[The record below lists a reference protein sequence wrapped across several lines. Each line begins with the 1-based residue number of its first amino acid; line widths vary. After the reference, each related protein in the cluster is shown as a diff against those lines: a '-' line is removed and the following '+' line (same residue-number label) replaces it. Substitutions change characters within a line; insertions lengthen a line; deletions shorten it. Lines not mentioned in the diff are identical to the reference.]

1 MNSGT
6 LAWIAVAVFLGATI
20 WIAARARTRADAAL
34 PLGLGC
40 VMIASA
46 LRTHPVVDHVRR
58 ATDSPVDEVA
68 KHIALVV
75 GCVLISGWVMQTL
88 TARTPRMSVV
98 VGACICA
105 AAMMIA
111 TFAASGPWVAA
122 DLDSQTVG
130 KPLMA
135 VYWVVFYGAFIGATA
150 WFAYSAL
157 RSRSRRT
164 WQLRWGT
171 DLTAVG
177 AGLATIWAVVSL
189 LALLQQMR
197 DPDGSHLVFGIQ
209 TRYLIVGSSVFTTVG
224 LVGQLT
230 SAAVHARQR
239 RSGLAFLHRYVT
251 TAVSATVPPPTHDK
265 AVDSYHRTI
274 QILDGIGT
282 LAHYSTASDR
292 ETLAERMPEAAPEVL
307 VAQQLRMAMARMTD
321 GEPRST
327 SPADWTE
334 HLKDE
339 SSLPRLGRALESIAN
354 HHEGEAHAASMAR

>member
-1 MNSGT
+1 MNSAT
-6 LAWIAVAVFLGATI
+6 LAWIAVVVFLGATI
-20 WIAARARTRADAAL
+20 WTAARARTPADAAL

-40 VMIASA
+40 VAIAST
-46 LRTHPVVDHVRR
+46 LRIHVVVDNLRR

-68 KHIALVV
+68 KHITLVV

-88 TARTPRMSVV
+88 TARVLRMSLIISACL
-98 VGACICA
+98 GAA
-105 AAMMIA
+105 TAMIT
-111 TFAASGPWVAA
+111 TFAASGPWIAA
-122 DLDSQTVG
+122 DLDSQTSG

-135 VYWVVFYGAFIGATA
+135 VYWVVFYGAFMGATA

-197 DPDGSHLVFGIQ
+197 DPDGSNLVLGIR

-224 LVGQLT
+224 LVGQLS
-230 SAAVHARQR
+230 SAAVHARRQ

-251 TAVSATVPPPTHDK
+251 TAVSTTVPPPTHDK

-274 QILDGIGT
+274 QILDAIGT

-292 ETLAERMPEAAPEVL
+292 GAVAERVPDAPPEVL
-307 VAQQLRMAMARMTD
+307 VAHQLRMSVARLAD

-327 SPADWTE
+327 SPANWTE
-334 HLKDE
+334 QLKEE
-339 SSLPRLGRALESIAN
+339 SSLPRLGRALEATAD
-354 HHEGEAHAASMAR
+354 HQEGQARASSLTR

>member
-20 WIAARARTRADAAL
+20 WTAARARTWADAPL

-40 VMIASA
+40 VAIASA
-46 LRTHPVVDHVRR
+46 LRIHAVVDHVRQT
-58 ATDSPVDEVA
+58 TDSPVDEVA

-88 TARTPRMSVV
+88 TARSPRTPVV
-98 VGACICA
+98 VGTCVCA
-105 AAMMIA
+105 AALMIT
-111 TFAASGPWVAA
+111 TFATSGPWVAA
-122 DLDSQTVG
+122 DLDSQTLG

-135 VYWVVFYGAFIGATA
+135 IYWVVFYGAFIGATA
-150 WFAYSAL
+150 SFAYSAL
-157 RSRSRRT
+157 RSRARRS

-197 DPDGSHLVFGIQ
+197 DPDGSHLVLGIQ

-230 SAAVHARQR
+230 SAAVHARRQ
-239 RSGLAFLHRYVT
+239 RSGLAYLHRYVT
-251 TAVSATVPPPTHDK
+251 RAVSATVPPPTHDK

-282 LAHYSTASDR
+282 LAHYSTAFDR
-292 ETLAERMPEAAPEVL
+292 DALSARSPGAPPEVL
-307 VAQQLRMAMARMTD
+307 VAQQLRMATVRLTK

-327 SPADWTE
+327 SPADWTDQ
-334 HLKDE
+334 LKDE
-339 SSLPRLGRALESIAN
+339 SSLPRLGRALEAIAD
-354 HHEGEAHAASMAR
+354 HHEREAHAASMTR

>member
-1 MNSGT
+1 MNVGIF
-6 LAWIAVAVFLGATI
+6 AWIAVAVFVGATT
-20 WIAARARTRADAAL
+20 WTAVRARKRSDAAL

-40 VMIASA
+40 VAIASA
-46 LRTHPVVDHVRR
+46 LRIQPVVDHLRQV
-58 ATDSPVDEVA
+58 TDSPVDEVT

-88 TARTPRMSVV
+88 TARTPRTPVV
-98 VGACICA
+98 VGACLCA
-105 AAMMIA
+105 AAVMVT

-122 DLDSQTVG
+122 DLDSQMSG

-135 VYWVVFYGAFIGATA
+135 AYWVVFYGAFIGATA

-157 RSRSRRT
+157 RSRSRRI
-164 WQLRWGT
+164 WQLRWGS

-197 DPDGSHLVFGIQ
+197 DPDGSHLVLGIQ
-209 TRYLIVGSSVFTTVG
+209 TRYLIVGSSVLTTIG

-230 SAAVHARQR
+230 SAAVHARQQ
-239 RSGLAFLHRYVT
+239 RSSLAYLHRYVT
-251 TAVSATVPPPTHDK
+251 AAVSATVPPPTHDK

-282 LAHYSTASDR
+282 LAHYSTAADR
-292 ETLAERMPEAAPEVL
+292 DALSARTQEAPPEVL
-307 VAQQLRMAMARMTD
+307 VAHQLKMAAARLTN

-334 HLKDE
+334 QLKDE
-339 SSLPRLGRALESIAN
+339 SSLPRLGSALESIAN
-354 HHEGEAHAASMAR
+354 RHKGEARTASMTR

>member
-1 MNSGT
+1 M
-6 LAWIAVAVFLGATI
+6 
-20 WIAARARTRADAAL
+20 IAA
-34 PLGLGC
+34 
-40 VMIASA
+40 
-46 LRTHPVVDHVRR
+46 
-58 ATDSPVDEVA
+58 
-68 KHIALVV
+68 
-75 GCVLISGWVMQTL
+75 
-88 TARTPRMSVV
+88 
-98 VGACICA
+98 
-105 AAMMIA
+105 
-111 TFAASGPWVAA
+111 FAASGPWVAA
-122 DLDSQTVG
+122 DLDSQTQG

-171 DLTAVG
+171 DLAAVG
-177 AGLATIWAVVSL
+177 AGLATIWAAVSL

-197 DPDGSHLVFGIQ
+197 DPDGSHLVLGIQ

-230 SAAVHARQR
+230 SAAVRARQQ
-239 RSGLAFLHRYVT
+239 RSDLAYLHRYVT

-282 LAHYSTASDR
+282 LAHYSTAADR
-292 ETLAERMPEAAPEVL
+292 EALAKRMPISPPEVL
-307 VAQQLRMAMARMTD
+307 VAQQLRMSVARLTD
-321 GEPRST
+321 GEPPST

-334 HLKDE
+334 QLKDE
-339 SSLPRLGRALESIAN
+339 SSLPRLGRALETDAN
-354 HHEGEAHAASMAR
+354 HHEGRAPDPSMTR